1 MNIAVIGG
9 GLSGTLLTYYL
20 LEEDAIPMTIFL
32 FEKDYQQFGRGIAY
46 RSSND
51 GQLLNVP
58 ASKMN
63 FYGQQEG
70 TFYQWLCN
78 KITDEN
84 KPAPMDFVERAWFGS
99 YLKELFEHRSA
110 STRNIKLRLITDEVV
125 DIVKDE
131 DTLRLFTESNHE
143 YRASYAV
150 LANGILP
157 PADPFKIS
165 TDIKLSGLYQ
175 SNPWSFKY
183 LQQIKENDHVM
194 LIGTGLTMLDHAVSL
209 LKSNKNLSITAL
221 SRRGFL
227 PLPHANYDAYNFP
240 DYNVVPC
247 EDISELYR
255 SVRAYYDENK
265 KYGLEWRCLIDKIR
279 LQVPELWQ
287 ALNSESKKR
296 FIRHLKPY
304 WEIHRH
310 RAPQQILQ
318 LLTKAANEGRFKLL
332 KGRVNQ
338 VQFVNATT
346 LQLTVC
352 NSQRSTS
359 IETNYLLNSTGLQN
373 NIRLTA
379 DHLLRS
385 LMKRGH
391 MHPDING
398 LGIEVD
404 EHGALFCTHGKKNIF
419 SLGALRRA
427 AEFECT
433 AAKEIGEQAF
443 KLSQYLLKV
452 CLNTAKQL

>member
-20 LEEDAIPMTIFL
+20 LEQDAFPMTILL
-32 FEKDYQQFGRGIAY
+32 FEKDYQQLGRGIAY
-46 RSSND
+46 RSSNE
-51 GQLLNVP
+51 GQLLNVS

-63 FYGQQEG
+63 VHGLQEG
-70 TFYQWLCN
+70 SFYQWLCS
-78 KITDEN
+78 KIDAVN
-84 KPAPMDFVERAWFGS
+84 KPAPLDFVERTWFGT
-99 YLKELFEHRSA
+99 YLKELFEQRSMQA
-110 STRNIKLRLITDEVV
+110 RNITLRVITDEVV

-131 DTLRLFTESNHE
+131 DSLRLFTEANHE

-157 PADPFKIS
+157 PADPFKVH

-175 SNPWSFKY
+175 SNPWSFRY
-183 LQQIKENDHVM
+183 LQQLRKNDHVT
-194 LIGTGLTMLDHAVSL
+194 LVGTGLTMLDHAVSL
-209 LKSNKNLSITAL
+209 LKSNKNLHITAL

-227 PLPHANYDAYNFP
+227 PLPHIQYESYAFP
-240 DYNVVPC
+240 DYTIIPN
-247 EDISELYR
+247 EDINTVYR
-255 SVRAYYDENK
+255 AVRNYFDHHQQF
-265 KYGLEWRCLIDKIR
+265 GLAWPCLVDKIR

-310 RAPQQILQ
+310 RAPQQVLDIIS
-318 LLTKAANEGRFKLL
+318 KAAEEGRFKLV
-332 KGRVNQ
+332 KGRVKQ
-338 VQFVNATT
+338 VQLAGAST
-346 LQLTVC
+346 LHVII
-352 NSQRSTS
+352 NSEDKSVTM
-359 IETNYLLNSTGLQN
+359 ETNFLLNSSGLQN

-379 DHLLRS
+379 DHLLRN

-391 MHPDING
+391 MHPDTNG

-404 EHGALFCTHGKKNIF
+404 EQGALLCSTSKKNIF

-427 AEFECT
+427 AELECT

-443 KLSQYLLKV
+443 KLSTHLLKV
-452 CLNTAKQL
+452 CLTKTK